1 MHVDLVVVQSGHHH
15 IIIIFGG
22 ATGVYDDI
30 EQRGKFDIVWHI
42 LYWCV

>member
-1 MHVDLVVVQSGHHH
+1 MT
-15 IIIIFGG
+15 IIFYLETRTGSNQNRG
-22 ATGVYDDI
+22 SGEATGVYDDI